1 MLFRTNVFK
10 MKGIFRLVVFVDD
23 DLADVVAL
31 HPERKVDV
39 QVGVAEDN
47 FEMLDAALK
56 KPETLRQIFNLH
68 QRKRCKENFRFCI
81 TCDVQNLK
89 FHEKSNQ
96 IQYHVDLPSQN
107 WKVIMM
113 YTHQNTSVFIIYCII
128 MLYVCT
134 TDDQYKHIS
143 QITCDILLKQMS
155 CVTTLGS

>member
-1 MLFRTNVFK
+1 MVGAVFCKLDKEIKMEKNEMLFRTNVFK

-68 QRKRCKENFRFCI
+68 QRRRCQENFRFCI
-81 TCDVQNLK
+81 TCDV
-89 FHEKSNQ
+89 
-96 IQYHVDLPSQN
+96 
-107 WKVIMM
+107 
-113 YTHQNTSVFIIYCII
+113 
-128 MLYVCT
+128 
-134 TDDQYKHIS
+134 
-143 QITCDILLKQMS
+143 
-155 CVTTLGS
+155 